1 MASKNQVISEYKKA
15 IFSQLSAKFEKAQAN
30 AKSSDSGKNENTK
43 QQGLSEQPT
52 TDTELEKFNDQIK
65 ELEMELAQTKLA
77 LVETKCRNQELTHQI
92 VLIEEK
98 LERFAKTLYS
108 IKETAASEPTQ
119 PQAEA
124 RSSTPASEPTQLQA
138 EARSSP
144 PASEPT
150 QPQTEA
156 RSSPPASEPT
166 QPQAEARSSTPA
178 SEPTKPQA
186 DVRSSTAASEP
197 TQPQA

>member
-15 IFSQLSAKFEKAQAN
+15 IFSQLSAKIEKAQAN

-119 PQAEA
+119 AEA
-124 RSSTPASEPTQLQA
+124 RSSTPASEPTQ
-138 EARSSP
+138 
-144 PASEPT
+144 
-150 QPQTEA
+150 
-156 RSSPPASEPT
+156 
-166 QPQAEARSSTPA
+166 PQAKARSSTPA
-178 SEPTKPQA
+178 SEPTQPQA
-186 DVRSSTAASEP
+186 GARSSTAASEP